1 MDCREMSPYLEPYGD
16 GELDM
21 SERAAVEA
29 HLGECLA
36 CQEQVAHHRRFRQLL
51 RRQPRETAP
60 PQLRARALRAI
71 RMAAVARRV
80 RPHRL
85 LPVAAGVLLVF
96 SAGWLGR
103 SYLAGWSAPAPALV
117 TELVGKHIAYSQI
130 DSPVE
135 LAAADGRIVTDWFR
149 ERLGLRVTVPD
160 YSPAGIRLLGGR
172 IADTRGR
179 KTAYLLYEKG
189 HTLMSVFMVPS
200 ARFTTD
206 RTRPVT
212 YRGATYYTAELEGQR
227 AVLWSEGGAVFGLI
241 SALEYEALLECAD
254 RLRTQRAQG
263 LRMT

>member
-36 CQEQVAHHRRFRQLL
+36 CQEQVAHHRRFRHLL

-60 PQLRARALRAI
+60 PELRARAVQAI
-71 RMAAVARRV
+71 RAAALRR
-80 RPHRL
+80 RERLHRL
-85 LPVAAGVLLVF
+85 LPVAAGILLVF

-103 SYLAGWSAPAPALV
+103 GYLAGWSLPAPALV
-117 TELVGKHIAYSQI
+117 TELVGKHVAYSQI

-135 LAAADGRIVTDWFR
+135 LATADGRIVTDWFR

-179 KTAYLLYEKG
+179 KTAYVLYEKG
-189 HTLMSVFMVPS
+189 HTLMSIFMVPG
-200 ARFTTD
+200 ARFMAD
-206 RTRPVT
+206 RTSPVT

-227 AVLWSEGGAVFGLI
+227 AVLWHDGRAVFGLV
-241 SALEYEALLECAD
+241 SALEYDGLLECAD
-254 RLRTQRAQG
+254 RLRSQRAEEQHA
-263 LRMT
+263 